1 MAANIP
7 NVEDIMVKNVAS
19 ATLPGSRDEVLS
31 ILKDKKVSGVPVLKD
46 NKVVG
51 IVSRTNILK
60 NPEEEQLALLM
71 SRNPVTVR
79 VGASLKEAARLLYEK
94 NIRRLPVVD
103 EAGHLKGLIT
113 TADVIGAIA
122 DFEIDTPIQNY
133 LSLHVY
139 VLWSET
145 PLPVVSRIMDLADV
159 KACPIMDTDS
169 NLIGII
175 SDKDVVGSSIIEDR
189 VEKSDMSAGDD
200 DDSWTWESMRD
211 TMSIYYSVSSVKL
224 PTDKCA
230 RDIMVSDMI
239 TATKISTVSSC
250 ARKMKRARIDQ
261 IPVIG
266 ADGKLEGMLID
277 RDLLLPLI
285 QMDE

>member
-122 DFEIDTPIQNY
+122 DFEIDTPVQNY
-133 LSLHVY
+133 LSSNVY

-175 SDKDVVGSSIIEDR
+175 SDRDVVGSSIIEDR

-285 QMDE
+285 QMEE

>member
-1 MAANIP
+1 MASNIP
-7 NVEDIMVKNVAS
+7 NVEEIMVKNVAS

-71 SRNPVTVR
+71 SRNPITIK

-103 EAGHLKGLIT
+103 EHGHLEGLIT

-122 DFEIDTPIQNY
+122 DFDIETPIGDF
-133 LSLHVY
+133 LSPNVF

-145 PLPVVSRIMDLADV
+145 PLPVVSMLMDLADV
-159 KACPIMDTDS
+159 KACPVIDS
-169 NLIGII
+169 SLNLIGII
-175 SDKDVVGSSIIEDR
+175 SDRDVVGSSIIEDR

-224 PTDKCA
+224 PNDKFA
-230 RDIMVSDMI
+230 KDIMVSDMI
-239 TATKISTVSSC
+239 TATKISSVSSC

-261 IPVIG
+261 IPVVG
-266 ADGKLEGMLID
+266 SDGKLEGMLLD

-285 QMDE
+285 RME

>member
-1 MAANIP
+1 MAVTIP

-31 ILKDKKVSGVPVLKD
+31 ILKDKNISGVPVLKD

-71 SRNPVTVR
+71 SRNPLTIR
-79 VGASLKEAARLLYEK
+79 VGASLKDAARILYER
-94 NIRRLPVVD
+94 NVRRLPVVD
-103 EAGHLKGLIT
+103 ENGRLEGLIT

-122 DFEIDTPIQNY
+122 DFEIETPIKDY
-133 LSLHVY
+133 LSSHVY

-145 PLPVVSRIMDLADV
+145 PLPVVSLMMDLADV
-159 KACPIMDTDS
+159 KACPVVDS
-169 NLIGII
+169 DLNLVGII
-175 SDKDVVGSSIIEDR
+175 SDRDVVGSSIIEDR

-224 PTDKCA
+224 PTNKYA
-230 RDIMVSDMI
+230 KDIMISELI
-239 TATKISTVSSC
+239 TATNISSVSSC

-261 IPVIG
+261 IPVIN
-266 ADGKLEGMLID
+266 ADGKLESMLVD
-277 RDLLLPLI
+277 HDLLLPLI
-285 QMDE
+285 QMEE

>member
-1 MAANIP
+1 MASNIP
-7 NVEDIMVKNVAS
+7 NVEEIMVKNVAS

-71 SRNPVTVR
+71 SRNPITIQ

-103 EAGHLKGLIT
+103 KHGHLEGLIT

-122 DFEIDTPIQNY
+122 DFEIETPISDF
-133 LSLHVY
+133 LSPNVF

-145 PLPVVSRIMDLADV
+145 PLPVVSLLMDLADV
-159 KACPIMDTDS
+159 KASPVIDS
-169 NLIGII
+169 ALNLIGII
-175 SDKDVVGSSIIEDR
+175 SDRDVVGSSIIEDR

-224 PTDKCA
+224 PNDKFA
-230 RDIMVSDMI
+230 KDIMVSDLI
-239 TATKISTVSSC
+239 TATKISSVSSC

-266 ADGKLEGMLID
+266 SDGKLEGMLLD

-285 QMDE
+285 RME

>member
-7 NVEDIMVKNVAS
+7 NVEEIMVKKVAS
-19 ATLPGSRDEVLS
+19 ATLPGSRDEVLR

-71 SRNPVTVR
+71 SRNPVTIQ

-94 NIRRLPVVD
+94 DIRRLPVID

-122 DFEIDTPIQNY
+122 DFEIETPIQNY
-133 LSLHVY
+133 ISSNVY
-139 VLWSET
+139 VIWSET
-145 PLPVVSRIMDLADV
+145 PLPVVSRVMNLADV
-159 KACPIMDTDS
+159 KACPIVDTET
-169 NLIGII
+169 NLVGII

-224 PTDKCA
+224 PTDKYA

-285 QMDE
+285 QMEE

>member
-1 MAANIP
+1 MAITIP
-7 NVEDIMVKNVAS
+7 NVEDIMVKNVAV

-31 ILKDKKVSGVPVLKD
+31 ILKDKNVSGVPVLKD

-71 SRNPVTVR
+71 SRNPVTIR
-79 VGASLKEAARLLYEK
+79 VGSSLKEAARLLYEK
-94 NIRRLPVVD
+94 DIRRLPVVD
-103 EAGHLKGLIT
+103 ENGYLKGLIT
-113 TADVIGAIA
+113 TADVIDAIA
-122 DFEIDTPIQNY
+122 DFEIETPIRDY
-133 LSLHVY
+133 LSSNVY

-145 PLPVVSRIMDLADV
+145 PLPVVSMLMSLADV
-159 KACPIMDTDS
+159 KACPIIDL
-169 NLIGII
+169 NLNLVGII
-175 SDKDVVGSSIIEDR
+175 SDRDVVGSSIIEDR

-224 PTDKCA
+224 PTDKFA
-230 RDIMVSDMI
+230 RDIMVSEMI
-239 TATKISTVSSC
+239 TATKISSVSVC

-261 IPVIG
+261 MPVVG
-266 ADGKLEGMLID
+266 SDGKLEGMLVD
-277 RDLLLPLI
+277 RELLLPLI
-285 QMDE
+285 QMEE

>member
-1 MAANIP
+1 MAVTIP

-31 ILKDKKVSGVPVLKD
+31 ILKDKNISGVPVLKD

-71 SRNPVTVR
+71 SRNPLTIR
-79 VGASLKEAARLLYEK
+79 VGASLKDAARILYER
-94 NIRRLPVVD
+94 NVRRLPVVD
-103 EAGHLKGLIT
+103 ENGRLEGLIT

-122 DFEIDTPIQNY
+122 DFEIDKPILDY
-133 LSLHVY
+133 LSAHVY

-145 PLPVVSRIMDLADV
+145 PLPVVSLLMDLADV
-159 KACPIMDTDS
+159 KACPIVDS
-169 NLIGII
+169 DLNLVGII
-175 SDKDVVGSSIIEDR
+175 SDRDVVGSSIIEDR

-211 TMSIYYSVSSVKL
+211 TMSIYYSISSVKL
-224 PTDKCA
+224 PTNKFA
-230 RDIMVSDMI
+230 KDIMISDLI
-239 TATKISTVSSC
+239 TATKISSVSAC

-261 IPVIG
+261 MPVVG
-266 ADGKLEGMLID
+266 ADGKLESMLVD
-277 RDLLLPLI
+277 HDLLLPLI
-285 QMDE
+285 QMEE

>member
-1 MAANIP
+1 MASRIP
-7 NVEDIMVKNVAS
+7 NVEEIMVKNVAS

-71 SRNPVTVR
+71 SRNPYTIP
-79 VGASLKEAARLLYEK
+79 VGASLQEAARLLYER

-103 EAGHLKGLIT
+103 KHGRLEGLIT

-122 DFEIDTPIQNY
+122 DFEIETPIGDF
-133 LSLHVY
+133 LSPNVF
-139 VLWSET
+139 VLWGET
-145 PLPVVSRIMDLADV
+145 PLPVVSLLMDLADV
-159 KACPIMDTDS
+159 KACPVVDS
-169 NLIGII
+169 SLNLVGII
-175 SDKDVVGSSIIEDR
+175 SDRDVVGSSIIEDR

-224 PTDKCA
+224 PNDKFA
-230 RDIMVSDMI
+230 KDIMVSDMI
-239 TATKISTVSSC
+239 TATKISSVSSC

-261 IPVIG
+261 IPVVDS
-266 ADGKLEGMLID
+266 DGKLEGMLLD

-285 QMDE
+285 RME

>member
-1 MAANIP
+1 MASNIP
-7 NVEDIMVKNVAS
+7 NVEEIMVKNVAS

-71 SRNPVTVR
+71 SRNPITIQ
-79 VGASLKEAARLLYEK
+79 VGASLKEAARILYEK

-103 EAGHLKGLIT
+103 EHGHLEGLIT

-122 DFEIDTPIQNY
+122 DFDIETPIGDF
-133 LSLHVY
+133 LSPNVS

-145 PLPVVSRIMDLADV
+145 PLPVVSILMDLADV
-159 KACPIMDTDS
+159 KACPVIDS
-169 NLIGII
+169 SLNLVGII
-175 SDKDVVGSSIIEDR
+175 SDRDVVGSSIIEDR

-224 PTDKCA
+224 PNDKFA
-230 RDIMVSDMI
+230 KDIMVSDLI
-239 TATKISTVSSC
+239 TATKISSVSSC

-261 IPVIG
+261 IPVVG
-266 ADGKLEGMLID
+266 SDGKLEGMLLD

-285 QMDE
+285 RME